1 MVTVMSIAKPATRRK
16 HPTERRAE
24 IVAAAS
30 RVAVEEGLERVTAKR
45 IAEELGVVPGLVNH
59 YFPAVD
65 DLVAASFGFAT
76 RAERAEIY
84 GAAFVAA
91 SPRDRMTRL
100 MGELLHPARDAVSL
114 LWLDAWQASRRRPA
128 LLTEVVS
135 QMNADSAELARLI
148 QAGVDAGEFHVDDPT
163 STATRIMSLVDGL
176 SIRAAIRSKIDYDIV
191 SALVLRT
198 TESELGLPPG
208 DLGA

>member
-1 MVTVMSIAKPATRRK
+1 MSIAKPATRRK

-45 IAEELGVVPGLVNH
+45 IAEQLGVVPGLVNH

-76 RAERAEIY
+76 QAERAEIY
-84 GAAFVAA
+84 GAALVSAT
-91 SPRDRMTRL
+91 PRDQMRRL
-100 MGELLHPARDAVSL
+100 MGELLDPARDAVSL

-128 LLTEVVS
+128 LLREVVS
-135 QMNADSAELARLI
+135 QMNADSDELSRLI
-148 QAGVDAGEFHVDDPT
+148 QSGVDAGDFRVDDPT
-163 STATRIMSLVDGL
+163 STATRIMALVDGL
-176 SIRAAIRSKIDYDIV
+176 SIRAAIRSKIDYDIDSV
-191 SALVLRT
+191 LVLRT
-198 TESELGLPPG
+198 TETELGLQPG